1 MKVMVTGARGML
13 GSDLCDVLSRE
24 FEVYGVDIDDFD
36 IADEGATFNTI
47 IGIHPDTIVHLA
59 AYTDVEGSETNPDK
73 AFLVNG
79 AGTLNVA
86 RAAREIDAYLI
97 YLSTDYV
104 FDGAKSQP
112 YVEIDPINPLSIYG
126 LSKAYGE
133 MYASRVTRR
142 NLIVR
147 TSWLFGP
154 NGANF
159 VDKVIK
165 QAESGSP
172 IRVVND
178 QRGCPT
184 YTMHLAL
191 SIREVI
197 KRKIEGI
204 LHIVGTG
211 ETTWFDF
218 ARMALDLAGI
228 EVEIQPVPTEA
239 YPAKA
244 KRPRYSVLSSVM
256 LSSFGLKEL
265 PSWKE
270 GLKEHLRRD
279 GRLKR

>member
-1 MKVMVTGARGML
+1 MVTGARGML

-104 FDGAKSQP
+104 FDGTKSQP
-112 YVEIDPINPLSIYG
+112 YVEIDPINPISIYG

-154 NGANF
+154 NGINF

-165 QAESGSP
+165 QAESGKP
-172 IRVVND
+172 LKVVND
-178 QRGCPT
+178 QHGCPT
-184 YTMHLAL
+184 YTMHLAFSL
-191 SIREVI
+191 REVI

-218 ARMALDLAGI
+218 ARTALDLAGI

-244 KRPRYSVLSSVM
+244 RRPRHSVLSSVM

-265 PSWKE
+265 PIWKE
-270 GLKEHLRRD
+270 GLKEHLRRG
-279 GRLKR
+279 GRLKG